1 MLKRLY
7 KEFLEFLDW
16 NHRQHSS
23 VRLALGPGGE
33 EGDEAAGQADAE
45 NVVYVGGG
53 ATQDVEGGD
62 DHQSQEQSVV
72 VEDGEG
78 GGLILSNLILLP
90 QDPLVL
96 LLLADLLVIRQ
107 LLVHLLGDGG
117 PDEGV
122 PVEEGAG
129 LGRVVLAH

>member
-7 KEFLEFLDW
+7 KEFLDW
-16 NHRQHSS
+16 DHRQRQHSS

-45 NVVYVGGG
+45 NVVDVWGG

-62 DHQSQEQSVV
+62 DHQGQEQSVV

-78 GGLILSNLILLP
+78 GGLVLSNLILLP

-117 PDEGV
+117 LALHGNF
-122 PVEEGAG
+122 
-129 LGRVVLAH
+129 VLQ